1 LTPNHTFCVVN
12 VGKPIFMGA
21 YMKTVFTDTY
31 IKNIKQTGRYTDAA
45 TTGLNLNV
53 KKNGGGYWVF
63 RYLFDGK
70 RLDLSLGAYP
80 AISLKEARKRAISS
94 RNDLLQGNKPKAY
107 WRVDTASKDLNQPL
121 FKDYAKECI
130 EAKKAEWQNSKHIDQ
145 WFNTINTYANPI
157 IGKKFIDEIDT
168 QDILDILTPIWYKK
182 TETASRLRGRI
193 EWILAS
199 ATTRKLRSGLNPATW
214 KGHLETILPKPTRI
228 TPVRHHPALPYKEI
242 PSFLNNLREND
253 GLAALA
259 LEFLILN
266 ANRSGEVLNG
276 LRSEISA
283 EGLWTIPANRMKA
296 KREHRIPLGKRSLE
310 ILSIAKYLDPDSK
323 YLFSR
328 DGKPLSS
335 MAMAMLLRQINPAIT
350 VHGFRSCFRDW
361 VAEETTYSPEIAE
374 KALAH
379 TVANQVE
386 AAYRRGDLMEH
397 RKRLMKDWEDF
408 CITGTWGNVVVIE
421 NFQKIA

>member
-1 LTPNHTFCVVN
+1 
-12 VGKPIFMGA
+12 
-21 YMKTVFTDTY
+21 MKTVFTDAF
-31 IKNIKQTGRYTDAA
+31 IKNIKQSGRYTDAA

-53 KKNGGGYWVF
+53 KGKGGGYWVF
-63 RYLFDGK
+63 RYLFGGQ

-80 AISLKEARKRAISS
+80 SISLKEARKRAIAS
-94 RNDLLQGNKPKAY
+94 RSDLLQGSKPKAY
-107 WRVDTASKDLNQPL
+107 WRAEIASKELNQPL

-145 WFNTINTYANPI
+145 WFNTIDTYANPI

-168 QDILDILTPIWYKK
+168 QDILDILKPIWYKK

-228 TPVRHHPALPYKEI
+228 TPVKHHPALPYKEI
-242 PSFLNNLREND
+242 PRFLDSLREID
-253 GLAALA
+253 GVAALA
-259 LEFLILN
+259 LEFLILH

-276 LRSEISA
+276 LRSEIS
-283 EGLWTIPANRMKA
+283 EDGLWTIPANRMKA
-296 KREHRIPLGKRSLE
+296 KREHRIPIGKRGLE
-310 ILSIAKYLDPDSK
+310 LLAIAKYLDPDSD

-328 DGKPLSS
+328 DGKPLST
-335 MAMAMLLRQINPAIT
+335 MAMAMMLRKLNPTIT
-350 VHGFRSCFRDW
+350 IHGFRSSFRDW
-361 VAEETTYSPEIAE
+361 VAEETTHSPEVAE

-379 TVANQVE
+379 AVANQVE
-386 AAYRRGDLMEH
+386 AAYRRGDLLEH
-397 RKRLMKDWEDF
+397 RKRLMKDWEDY
-408 CITGTWGNVVVIE
+408 CLTGSWGNVIQLE
-421 NFQKIA
+421 AERKAA

>member
-1 LTPNHTFCVVN
+1 
-12 VGKPIFMGA
+12 
-21 YMKTVFTDTY
+21 MKTVFTDAF
-31 IKNIKQTGRYTDAA
+31 IKNIKQSGRYTDAA

-53 KKNGGGYWVF
+53 KGKGGGYWVF
-63 RYLFDGK
+63 RYLFGGK

-80 AISLKEARKRAISS
+80 SISLKEARKRAIAS
-94 RNDLLQGNKPKAY
+94 RSGLLQGSKPKAY
-107 WRVDTASKDLNQPL
+107 WRAEIASKELNQPL

-145 WFNTINTYANPI
+145 WFNTIDTYANPI

-168 QDILDILTPIWYKK
+168 QDILNILTPIWYKK

-228 TPVRHHPALPYKEI
+228 TPVKHHPALPYKEI
-242 PSFLNNLREND
+242 TAFLNILREKD
-253 GLAALA
+253 SVAALA
-259 LEFLILN
+259 LEFLVLN

-276 LRSEISA
+276 LNSEIS
-283 EGLWTIPANRMKA
+283 EDGLWVIPASRMKA

-310 ILSIAKYLDPDSK
+310 ILAIAKSLDPDSK

-328 DGKPLSS
+328 DGEPLSN
-335 MAMAMLLRQINPAIT
+335 MAMAMILRKINPEIT

-361 VAEETTYSPEIAE
+361 VSEETTHSPEVAE

-379 TVANQVE
+379 AVVNQVE
-386 AAYRRGDLMEH
+386 AAYRRGDLLEH
-397 RKRLMKDWEDF
+397 RKRLMKDWEDY
-408 CITGTWGNVVVIE
+408 CLTGSWGNVIQFE
-421 NFQKIA
+421 AERKAA

>member
-1 LTPNHTFCVVN
+1 
-12 VGKPIFMGA
+12 
-21 YMKTVFTDTY
+21 MKTVLTDTF
-31 IKNIKQTGRYTDAA
+31 IKNIKQSGRYTDGA
-45 TTGLNLNV
+45 TTGLNLNI
-53 KKNGGGYWVF
+53 KSNGGGYWVF
-63 RYLFDGK
+63 RYLFGGK

-80 AISLKEARKRAISS
+80 AISLKEARKRAIAS
-94 RNDLLQGNKPKAY
+94 RNNLLQGEKPKAY
-107 WRVDTASKDLNQPL
+107 WRAEIASKGLNQPL
-121 FKDYAKECI
+121 FKDYAKQCI
-130 EAKKAEWQNSKHIDQ
+130 ETKRAEWQNPKHIDQ
-145 WFNTINTYANPI
+145 WFNTIEQYANPI
-157 IGKKFIDEIDT
+157 IGKKHLDEVDT
-168 QDILDILTPIWYKK
+168 QDILDILTPIWYTK

-228 TPVRHHPALPYKEI
+228 TPVKHHPALPYKEI
-242 PSFLNNLREND
+242 PIFLNNLREKD

-276 LRSEISA
+276 LRSEISE

-296 KREHRIPLGKRSLE
+296 KREHRIPLGKRSSE
-310 ILSIAKYLDPDSK
+310 ILVIAKSLDLDSK

-328 DGKPLSS
+328 DGEPLSN
-335 MAMAMLLRQINPAIT
+335 MAMAMILRKVNPVIT
-350 VHGFRSCFRDW
+350 VHGFRSSFRDW
-361 VAEETTYSPEIAE
+361 VAEETTHSPEVAE

-386 AAYRRGDLMEH
+386 AAYRRGDLLEH
-397 RKRLMKDWEDF
+397 RKRLMKDWEDY
-408 CITGTWGNVVVIE
+408 CTTGVWGNVISMQ
-421 NFQKIA
+421 NQQKAA

>member
-1 LTPNHTFCVVN
+1 MVN

-21 YMKTVFTDTY
+21 YMKTVFTDAY
-31 IKNIKQTGRYTDAA
+31 IKNIKQAGRYTDAA

-63 RYLFDGK
+63 RYLFSGK

-94 RNDLLQGNKPKAY
+94 RNDLFQGNKPKAY
-107 WRVDTASKDLNQPL
+107 WRAETASKDLNQPL

-130 EAKKAEWQNSKHIDQ
+130 EAKKAEWQNPKHTDQ
-145 WFNTINTYANPI
+145 WFNTIEQYANPI
-157 IGKKFIDEIDT
+157 IGNKYLDTIDT
-168 QDILDILTPIWYKK
+168 QDILDILTPIWYTK

-199 ATTRKLRSGLNPATW
+199 ATTRRLRSGLNPATW

-228 TPVRHHPALPYKEI
+228 TPVKHHPALPYKEI
-242 PSFLNNLREND
+242 PIFLNNLRERD

-276 LRSEISA
+276 LRSEISE
-283 EGLWTIPANRMKA
+283 EGLWFIPANRMKA

-310 ILSIAKYLDPDSK
+310 ILAIAKYLDPDSK

-335 MAMAMLLRQINPAIT
+335 MAMAMLLRKINPTIT

-361 VAEETTYSPEIAE
+361 VSEETTHSPEVAE

-386 AAYRRGDLMEH
+386 AAYRRGDLLEH

-408 CITGTWGNVVVIE
+408 CTTGTWGNVISMQ
-421 NFQKIA
+421 NQQKAA

>member
-1 LTPNHTFCVVN
+1 
-12 VGKPIFMGA
+12 
-21 YMKTVFTDTY
+21 MKTVFTDAF
-31 IKNIKQTGRYTDAA
+31 IKNIKQAGRYTDAA
-45 TTGLNLNV
+45 TTGLNFNI
-53 KKNGGGYWVF
+53 KRNGGGYWVF
-63 RYLFDGK
+63 RYLFGGK

-80 AISLKEARKRAISS
+80 SISLKEARKRAIAS
-94 RNDLLQGNKPKAY
+94 RNDLLQGAKPKAY
-107 WRVDTASKDLNQPL
+107 WRAEIASKELNQPL
-121 FKDYAKECI
+121 FKDYAKQCI

-145 WFNTINTYANPI
+145 WFNTVDTYANPI

-228 TPVRHHPALPYKEI
+228 TPVKHHPALAYKEI
-242 PSFLNNLREND
+242 PTFLNTLREKD
-253 GLAALA
+253 GAATLA

-276 LRSEISA
+276 LRSEIS
-283 EGLWTIPANRMKA
+283 EDGLWIIPAKRMKA
-296 KREHRIPLGKRSLE
+296 KREHRIPLGERSQE
-310 ILSIAKYLDPDSK
+310 ILAIAKFLDPDSK

-328 DGKPLSS
+328 NGEPLSN
-335 MAMAMLLRQINPAIT
+335 MAMAMLLRKINSEIT
-350 VHGFRSCFRDW
+350 VHGFRSSFRDW
-361 VAEETTYSPEIAE
+361 VSEETSHSPEVAE

-386 AAYRRGDLMEH
+386 AAYRRGDLLEP
-397 RKRLMKDWEDF
+397 RKRLMKDWEDY
-408 CITGTWGNVVVIE
+408 CTRGAWGNVIDF
-421 NFQKIA
+421 NCQQKVA

>member
-1 LTPNHTFCVVN
+1 
-12 VGKPIFMGA
+12 
-21 YMKTVFTDTY
+21 MKIVFTDAF
-31 IKNIKQTGRYTDAA
+31 IKNIKQSGRYTDAA

-53 KKNGGGYWVF
+53 KGKGGGYWVF
-63 RYLFDGK
+63 RYLFGGK

-80 AISLKEARKRAISS
+80 SISLKEARKRATAL
-94 RNDLLQGNKPKAY
+94 RNDLLQGKKPKAY
-107 WRVDTASKDLNQPL
+107 WRAEIALKEFNQPL

-130 EAKKAEWQNSKHIDQ
+130 EVKKAEWQNSKHIDQ
-145 WFNTINTYANPI
+145 WFNTVDTYANPI

-228 TPVRHHPALPYKEI
+228 TPVKHHPALPYKEI
-242 PSFLNNLREND
+242 PAFLNILREKD
-253 GLAALA
+253 GVAALA

-276 LRSEISA
+276 LRSEVSA
-283 EGLWTIPANRMKA
+283 DGLWVIPANRMKA
-296 KREHRIPLGKRSLE
+296 KREHRIPLGKRSSE
-310 ILSIAKYLDPDSK
+310 ILAIAKSLDSDSK

-328 DGKPLSS
+328 DGEPLSS
-335 MAMAMLLRQINPAIT
+335 MAMAMMLRKINPEIT

-361 VAEETTYSPEIAE
+361 VSEETTHSPEVAE

-379 TVANQVE
+379 AVANQVE
-386 AAYRRGDLMEH
+386 AAYRRGDLLEH
-397 RKRLMKDWEDF
+397 RKRLMKDWEDY
-408 CITGTWGNVVVIE
+408 CLTGSWGNVIQLE
-421 NFQKIA
+421 AERKAA